1 MLGFPILLSPPI
13 SSFDLVE
20 AFHDK
25 FQEGSAFGRRVYN
38 GDQFID
44 KRNGCKQEGAITCDV
59 AHARL
64 TWSEETL
71 KAIQSDLQM
80 MVFSRWWLNS
90 RNPLVLPYPSTQVDT
105 TDTSLLTTNSAVKY
119 AYKEHCLCSSTST
132 SLSSM
137 SSSYFDSLPVL

>member
-13 SSFDLVE
+13 SSFALVE

-38 GDQFID
+38 EDQFID
-44 KRNGCKQEGAITCDV
+44 KGNGCKQEGAITYDV

-64 TWSEETL
+64 TRSEETL
-71 KAIQSDLQM
+71 KAIQPDLQM
-80 MVFSRWWLNS
+80 ILISRWWLNS
-90 RNPLVLPYPSTQVDT
+90 RNPLILPYLSTQVNT
-105 TDTSLLTTNSAVKY
+105 TDTLLLTTTSAVKY
-119 AYKEHCLCSSTST
+119 AYKYHCICSSMST

-137 SSSYFDSLPVL
+137 SPSSFDSLPFL